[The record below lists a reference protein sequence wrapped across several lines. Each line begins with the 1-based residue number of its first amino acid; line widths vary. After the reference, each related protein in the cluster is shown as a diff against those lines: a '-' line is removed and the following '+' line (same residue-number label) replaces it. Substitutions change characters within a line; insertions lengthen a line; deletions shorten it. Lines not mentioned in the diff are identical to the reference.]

1 MADKEGMIFKFF
13 EKWKDRK
20 LNSFAKNMLKGN
32 PQLEKD
38 LKELGDSFAELEK
51 EFDYQSDEESIFGS
65 FHMDHN

>member
-1 MADKEGMIFKFF
+1 MASREGMLFKFF

-51 EFDYQSDEESIFGS
+51 EFAKAKK
-65 FHMDHN
+65 

>member
-1 MADKEGMIFKFF
+1 MAGREGMLFKFF

-51 EFDYQSDEESIFGS
+51 EFAKAKK
-65 FHMDHN
+65 